1 MVEHLFRQQSGKM
14 SAILTRIFGFQHTEL
29 VEDIIQETFLTAMKT
44 WAVKGKPEDPE
55 AWLMLVAKN
64 KLINELKRAK
74 RHAEKNE
81 QLHFEKVEDKLDE
94 LFLDNEIKD
103 SQLRVLFAC
112 CHPAL
117 KTKSRIMLTL
127 KVLSGF
133 SDAEIGS
140 ALLMKSGAVKKG
152 IFRAKKAIQQ
162 REGENLGIPFL
173 SEVSDRIDTVLTII
187 YLIFNEGYKRS
198 HSNEVISEDLCYEA
212 LRLATLVLE
221 IPEIDRGKVSALVAL
236 MYLTIARFPARI
248 NQVGEMIDLEHQDR
262 SLWDQKMI
270 QAGFYYLKESR
281 QSKKLS
287 KFHLE
292 SSIASLHC
300 MAPSYEE
307 TDWSSIVYCYRKLLE
322 MDHSDVIQLNYIIAL
337 SRLEG
342 PGAGLAELEK
352 LEETVSEKKALIYA
366 SKAEMNARLGNFEKA
381 KSYYRVAL
389 DYSHSEADRVFIG
402 KKIVECD
409 TLNINEN

>member
-44 WAVKGKPEDPE
+44 WALKGKPEDPE

-81 QLHFEKVEDKLDE
+81 QLHFEKVEDKLEE

-152 IFRAKKAIQQ
+152 IFRAKKTIRQK
-162 REGENLGIPFL
+162 EGENLGIPFL
-173 SEVSDRIDTVLTII
+173 SEVSDRMDTVLTII

-198 HSNEVISEDLCYEA
+198 HSDEVISEDLCYEA
-212 LRLATLVLE
+212 LRLALLVLE
-221 IPEIDRGKVSALVAL
+221 IPEVDHGKVSALVAL
-236 MYLTIARFPARI
+236 MYLTMARFPARI

-270 QAGFYYLKESR
+270 RAGVHYLKESR

-300 MAPSYEE
+300 TTSSYEE
-307 TDWSSIVYCYRKLLE
+307 TDWSAIVYCYRKLME
-322 MDHSDVIQLNYIIAL
+322 MDQSEIIRLNYIIAL
-337 SRLEG
+337 SRLRG
-342 PGAGLAELEK
+342 PDAGLEELEK
-352 LEETVSEKKALIYA
+352 LEEATSEKKALIYA

-381 KSYYRVAL
+381 KSYYQVAL
-389 DYSHSEADRVFIG
+389 DYSHIEADRVFIN
-402 KKIVECD
+402 KKIMECD
-409 TLNINEN
+409 TRNINEN